1 MKIRKNDN
9 VLVIKGK
16 DRGKQGRVQRV
27 LPSEG
32 RVVVEGVNMISR
44 HTKARPG
51 LRQAGIITREAPM
64 NVSKVLLVCTQ
75 CGKPTRTGKKH
86 LQEGSKARTCK
97 KCQEVIE

>member
-1 MKIRKNDN
+1 MKIHKNDN
-9 VLVIKGK
+9 VLLIKGK

-64 NVSKVLLVCTQ
+64 DVSKVLLVCTQ
-75 CGKPTRTGKKH
+75 CGKPTRTGKKQ
-86 LQEGSKARTCK
+86 LQEGSKARVCK